1 MGTQVYLQHLMTD
14 VKNMRVKH
22 IRKMFVYLREISAE
36 LKLNEMEARSNWA
49 SFEEFN
55 NKLKTLVVQ
64 HGITLG
70 EFATAYVLNIQSR
83 QRVPPVQPLAPAPA
97 LNSAAHS
104 AAHSAANDT
113 ATASKKRKRSTS
125 PCKKSS
131 VAKIK

>member
-1 MGTQVYLQHLMTD
+1 MGTQVYLQHLMVD

-22 IRKMFVYLREISAE
+22 IRKMFVYLREMSAE
-36 LKLNEMEARSNWA
+36 LKLNEMKDRSNWA

-83 QRVPPVQPLAPAPA
+83 QRVPPAEPLLQAPCV
-97 LNSAAHS
+97 NSAANLATNNTTNS
-104 AAHSAANDT
+104 T
-113 ATASKKRKRSTS
+113 TTASKKRKRSTS